1 MEIRQVRK
9 SGVQKIVTIPKK
21 SAMVIGDFVFI
32 SKVFPGELSPGEM
45 EARENKRFLN
55 QFEGEAH

>member
-1 MEIRQVRK
+1 
-9 SGVQKIVTIPKK
+9 
-21 SAMVIGDFVFI
+21 MVIGDFVFI

-55 QFEGEAH
+55 QFEGGQAQ